1 MGIESVDIY
10 VQNDHPYGD
19 PVAGVVVRVFDSTGT
34 TFVTSANTDTMGLA
48 ALSLPSG
55 VSYQVRMYKDKFS
68 VKQPQL
74 LPVQPAPLLNS
85 FTVTGH
91 MYEPPEAVNTRMC
104 RCSGFFRNLDN
115 SPAREH
121 SVHVIAKFDPLL
133 VDGNAHLTELLL
145 QRTDDT
151 GYVEF
156 DLVRNGQYNVTI
168 EGLEDQQRVITIPD
182 APSANLPDLLFAV
195 VSSVEFSPP
204 GPWTLGVDESMLLT
218 VTVHTSD
225 GRVLPGIAQQDLIWT
240 TDNNAAAFV
249 CYAGNQLEIRSQ
261 GVGSAN
267 LLATRRDTSIVRIP
281 NTPVLGVPVGITVA

>member
-1 MGIESVDIY
+1 MGVESVDIY
-10 VQNDHPYGD
+10 VQNDHPFGD

-34 TFVTSANTDTMGLA
+34 NFITSAVTDNTGLA

-55 VSYQVRMYKDKFS
+55 VSYQARFYKDKFTI
-68 VKQPQL
+68 KQPQL
-74 LPVQPAPLLNS
+74 FLVQPSPLLNS

-121 SVHVIAKFDPLL
+121 SIHVIAKFDPLL

-156 DLVRNGQYNVTI
+156 DLVRNGQYLVTI

-195 VSSVEFSPP
+195 ISAVEFDPP
-204 GPWTLGVDESMLLT
+204 GPWTLAVDERLLLT

-225 GRVLPGIAQQDLIWT
+225 GRILPGIAQQDILWS
-240 TDNNAAAFV
+240 TDNNAAAFI
-249 CYAGNQLEIRSQ
+249 CYAGNQLEIRTQ
-261 GVGSAN
+261 GVGYAN
-267 LLATRRDTSIVRIP
+267 LIAQRRDTSIIRIP
-281 NTPVLGVPVGITVA
+281 NTPILGVPVGIDVT

>member
-1 MGIESVDIY
+1 MGVESVDIF

-34 TFVTSANTDTMGLA
+34 TFITSATTDSTGLA
-48 ALSLPSG
+48 GLSLPSG
-55 VSYQVRMYKDKFS
+55 VSYQLRMYKDKFS
-68 VKQPQL
+68 IKQPQL
-74 LPVQPAPLLNS
+74 FQVLAAPALNS
-85 FTVTGH
+85 FTVVGH
-91 MYEPPEAVNTRMC
+91 LFAPPEAVNARMC

-133 VDGNAHLTELLL
+133 VDGNAQLTELLL
-145 QRTDDT
+145 QRTDNS

-156 DLVRNGQYNVTI
+156 DLVRNGQYQVTI
-168 EGLEDQQRVITIPD
+168 EGLEDQQRIITIPD

-195 VSSVEFSPP
+195 VSSVEFDPP
-204 GPWTLGVDESMLLT
+204 GPWSMGVDARLLLT
-218 VTVHTSD
+218 VIVHTSD
-225 GRVLPGIAQQDLIWT
+225 GRVLPGIAQQDVLWT
-240 TDNNAAAFV
+240 TDNNAAAFI

-261 GVGSAN
+261 GVGHAN

-281 NTPVLGVPVGITVA
+281 NTPILGVPVGITVA